1 VDDSRVSLIELIPDS
16 RITPP
21 PVAPEL
27 GVRSELLERIEEG
40 KKQIIYLCAPTGF
53 GKTTLASQWVSRSTG
68 ASVWLDVS
76 RFDSEE
82 QFLIAAVGAFKQ
94 AISGFASNLDLAT
107 IRSSEDIERAVSELT
122 AEIAAYR
129 REVRFVIDKADFFG
143 VSTNQVAA
151 LFVKN
156 MPSNVSV
163 MVIRE
168 RQPQTATL
176 TLLGNLNFSIIDSD
190 QLALTTQ
197 EIMTQLALDIS
208 EPDLLT
214 QLAKSIYEATQG
226 WPSAVHILFERL
238 RDIKKSSKPDAMNAL
253 ENSISSGQIITIA
266 REALARLSDEEVEIL
281 KSLIFL
287 GQITNELAFSLTK
300 NPNTAFILAKLAT
313 GSFYLSRVNVDPPI
327 YELNQVM
334 QSALRDEL
342 AQSPDR
348 FSELHRL
355 SFEVL
360 FEKGPKYRAFELLAE
375 RGDVQ
380 EIRDLLRDSKVLSDI
395 SLQIR
400 AVIYSSNLRELNIWR
415 RYIPYLPESYQPLSF
430 ALDFYSLFIDGK
442 FRDAK
447 ALLDEKL
454 LTLEPKD
461 PVRGE
466 AERLLVFAEFALGEF
481 KSATART
488 LELIERVEKEK
499 KFQATA
505 STFLRFGMTSALFL
519 EDYAAMKRI
528 AKFVNDH
535 PVTEG
540 FGHYQLNVI
549 CIQALL
555 AYYEGR
561 YRVAESLCFTALSF
575 AKANNIYGVL
585 APFEACLVLI
595 QVGAE
600 QGEKDLVLSRFEQA
614 KTNLQG
620 FELLPWLVMLHSK
633 VAIAHARM
641 RSPREAEEIFARA
654 REFATRPEAS
664 AELLAVVDRNELHFQ
679 VLMESYVRRDQIQE
693 RVEDTQVKRL
703 HQAHQHLRGNKKE
716 FEKAMARLDLSLPR
730 EALQFHV
737 FNVIQNFEYP
747 PVAREHLKKAL
758 DIALEHGFYEYLL
771 IQGDRFLTF
780 LVSSV
785 SEIPSAFLERLAK
798 EASERLRNKLTS
810 ADSLPVPL
818 TRREADILRHLSSE
832 KPLSAIAGD
841 LNITKN
847 TMKTHLRHL
856 YKKLGATDRHDAV
869 AKGKALLNL

>member
-1 VDDSRVSLIELIPDS
+1 VSLAELIPHS

-21 PVAPEL
+21 PVVPEFGL
-27 GVRSELLERIEEG
+27 RSELLERIEES

-53 GKTTLASQWVSRSTG
+53 GKTTLASQWIARSAG

-82 QFLIAAVGAFKQ
+82 QFLIAAVGAFRQ
-94 AISGFASNLDLAT
+94 AIPEFAAQLDLGT
-107 IRSSEDIERAVSELT
+107 IHSSEDFKPVV
-122 AEIAAYR
+122 AALITEMVNYR
-129 REVRFVIDKADFFG
+129 REIRFVMDKADFFG

-151 LFVKN
+151 LFVKT
-156 MPSNVSV
+156 MPANVSV

-176 TLLGNLNFSIIDSD
+176 SLLGNLNFSIIDSE
-190 QLALTTQ
+190 QLALSPR
-197 EIMTQLALDIS
+197 EIAAQLALGSSNPDSIS
-208 EPDLLT
+208 
-214 QLAKSIYEATQG
+214 QLVEAIYESTHG
-226 WPSAVHILFERL
+226 WPAAVHILLERL
-238 RDIKKSSKPDAMNAL
+238 RDTKNSSGLNPATIL
-253 ENSISSGQIITIA
+253 ENLISSGQIVTIA

-287 GQITNELAFSLTK
+287 GKITNELAFSMTK
-300 NPNTAFILAKLAT
+300 NPNTAFILAKLAS
-313 GSFYLSRVNVDPPI
+313 GSFYLSRVSVDPPI
-327 YELNQVM
+327 YEINIVM
-334 QSALRDEL
+334 QSALHDEL
-342 AQSPDR
+342 AQDPDR
-348 FSELHRL
+348 FGQLHRL
-355 SFEVL
+355 SFETL
-360 FEKGPKYRAFELLAE
+360 FKNGPKYRAFELLAE

-380 EIRDLLRDSKVLSDI
+380 EIRDLLLDSKVLSDI

-400 AVIYSSNLRELNIWR
+400 EVIYSSNLRELNIWR

-454 LTLEPKD
+454 LALELEN
-461 PVRGE
+461 PVRAE

-481 KSATART
+481 ESATART
-488 LELIERVEKEK
+488 LDLIERAEKEK

-505 STFLRFGMTSALFL
+505 STFLRFGMTSALFR
-519 EDYAAMKRI
+519 EDYNAMKRI
-528 AKFVNDH
+528 AKFVNDY
-535 PVTEG
+535 PVAGG

-549 CIQALL
+549 SIQALL
-555 AYYEGR
+555 AYFEGR
-561 YRVAESLCFTALSF
+561 YRVAESLCLTALSY
-575 AKANNIYGVL
+575 AKANHISGVL
-585 APFEACLVLI
+585 APFEASLVLVQI
-595 QVGAE
+595 AVE
-600 QGEKDLVLSRFEQA
+600 QGEKELVLSRFEQV
-614 KTNLQG
+614 KENLQG
-620 FELLPWLVMLHSK
+620 FELLPWLVMFHCK
-633 VAIAHARM
+633 VGIAYARM
-641 RSPREAEEIFARA
+641 RDLRSAQETFALA
-654 REFATRPEAS
+654 RDYSRRSEAS
-664 AELLAVVDRNELHFQ
+664 AELLAVVDRNEVHFQ
-679 VLMESYVRRDQIQE
+679 VLMDSGARRDQIQE
-693 RVEDTQVKRL
+693 RITDTQVKRL

-716 FEKAMARLDLSLPR
+716 FDRAMAKLDLNMPR
-730 EALQFHV
+730 EALQFYV
-737 FNVIQNFEYP
+737 FSVIQNFDYP
-747 PVAREHLKKAL
+747 PVAREQLKKAL

-856 YKKLGATDRHDAV
+856 YKKLGAIDRHDAV